1 MLSHEKKQA
10 ILELQQQGQGIRAIG
25 RLLKI
30 SRNTVRTVLRATNPE
45 QGIARCEATRKWP
58 LVISLLPALYSK
70 TQGNAV
76 RIQELLHEEHGITIP
91 YSSLTHLLRHEQLRT
106 PAPKRSGRYHYEP
119 GAEMQH
125 DTSPHR
131 VEIGGKT
138 CSAQCA
144 GLILPFSRYAF
155 IQYYPAFTRFEAKV
169 FLTAAFA
176 FLGGT
181 CPRCTIDN
189 TSVLVVAGS
198 GPDATIA
205 PVMEAL
211 GGHFGVRFIPH
222 AVGHA
227 DRKAHVERLFSFV
240 EGNFLSAR
248 TFTDWTD
255 LNAQARQWCDAVANQ
270 KVKRELG
277 TSPRVAF
284 DEERVFLRPLPAYI
298 PPVYAIEHRGVDTQG
313 YVHLDTNRYS
323 VPERLLGKQVEVL
336 KYQDRVVIHFQHKP
350 VADHPRYVGQRY
362 KRSTLPGHHSP
373 LGGRYP
379 RPGPS
384 QEEQQLLG
392 RQAILDQY
400 VAELKKRAPGR
411 GVAKLKRLLTLRRTY
426 PPEPFMAAIEQA
438 AHYGLYDLNRLEALI
453 LKQVSGSF
461 FDLEALD

>member
-1 MLSHEKKQA
+1 MLSHEKTQA
-10 ILELQQQGQGIRAIG
+10 ILELHQQGIARREIS
-25 RLLKI
+25 RLLRV
-30 SRNTVRTVLRATNPE
+30 SRNTVRGVLRKKDKE
-45 QGIARCEATRKWP
+45 QREPTRKWP
-58 LVISLLPALYSK
+58 LVVSQLPELYSR

-76 RIQELLHEEHGITIP
+76 RIQELLLEEHGIAIP
-91 YSSLTHLLRHEQLRT
+91 YSTLTHLLRNEQLRT
-106 PAPKRSGRYHYEP
+106 PAPTRSGIYRYEP

-131 VEIGGKT
+131 IAIGGKT
-138 CSAQCA
+138 YTAQCA

-169 FLTAAFA
+169 FLTAAFT

-205 PVMEAL
+205 PEMEAL

-240 EGNFLSAR
+240 EGNFLAAR
-248 TFTDWTD
+248 TFADWPD
-255 LNAQARQWCDAVANQ
+255 LNAQALHWCESVANH

-277 TSPRVAF
+277 TSPQAAF
-284 DEERVFLRPLPAYI
+284 DEERTYLRPLPAYI
-298 PPVYAIEHRGVDTQG
+298 PPVYEIAHRGVDTQG
-313 YVHLDTNRYS
+313 YIHLDTNRYS
-323 VPERLLGKQVEVL
+323 VPERLLGKQVDVL
-336 KYQDRVVIHFQHKP
+336 KYQERVVIHFQRKP
-350 VADHPRYVGQRY
+350 VAEHPRTIGQRY

-373 LGGRYP
+373 LGGRHP
-379 RPGPS
+379 RSGPS
-384 QEEQQLLG
+384 QEEQQLVG
-392 RQAILDQY
+392 RQPILDQY
-400 VAELKKRAPGR
+400 VAELKKRSPGR
-411 GVAKLKRLLTLRRTY
+411 GVAKLKRLLTLKRTY
-426 PPEPFMAAIEQA
+426 PPEPFLAALEQA
-438 AHYGLYDLNRLEALI
+438 THYGLYDLNRLEALI
-453 LKQVSGSF
+453 LKQVSGTF

>member
-1 MLSHEKKQA
+1 MLSHEKQQT
-10 ILELQQQGQGIRAIG
+10 ILELRQQGTPVREIG
-25 RLLKI
+25 RLLRV
-30 SRNTVRTVLRATNPE
+30 SRNTVRGVLRKTDKEPHNP
-45 QGIARCEATRKWP
+45 TRKWP
-58 LVISLLPALYSK
+58 LAISRLPELYSR
-70 TQGNAV
+70 TRGNAV
-76 RIQELLHEEHGITIP
+76 RIQELLQEEHGITIP
-91 YSSLTHLLRHEQLRT
+91 YSTLTHLLRNEQLRT
-106 PAPKRSGRYHYEP
+106 PAPKRSGLYRYEP

-131 VEIGGKT
+131 IAIGGKT
-138 CSAQCA
+138 CTAQCA

-205 PVMEAL
+205 PEMQAL
-211 GGHFGVRFIPH
+211 GEHFGVRFIPH

-240 EGNFLSAR
+240 EGNFLAGR
-248 TFTDWTD
+248 TFADWPD
-255 LNAQARQWCDAVANQ
+255 LNRQARHWCDSVANH

-277 TSPRVAF
+277 TSPRAAF
-284 DEERVFLRPLPAYI
+284 EEERTTLRPLPAYI
-298 PPVYAIEHRGVDTQG
+298 PPVYETVHRVVDTQG

-323 VPERLLGKQVEVL
+323 VPERLLGKQVDVL
-336 KYQDRVVIHFQHKP
+336 KYPDRVVVHFQRKP
-350 VADHPRYVGQRY
+350 VADHPRTIGQRY
-362 KRSTLPGHHSP
+362 KRSTLRGHHSP
-373 LGGRYP
+373 LGGRHP
-379 RPGPS
+379 QSGPS
-384 QEEQQLLG
+384 QEEQQLTG
-392 RQAILDQY
+392 RQPILDQY

-411 GVAKLKRLLTLRRTY
+411 GVAKLKRLLTLKRTY
-426 PPEPFMAAIEQA
+426 PPEPFLAAIEQA
-438 AHYGLYDLNRLEALI
+438 AHYGLYDLNRLEALS
-453 LKQVSGSF
+453 LKQVSGTF